1 MKATKERFSRF
12 HLLRLRRQSTT
23 LLLVNLF
30 FKTICGNR
38 RIKSRRPVRVLA
50 ALLAWLSLGPFAA
63 YATDFFWHTPSGGDW
78 GFNGNWSG
86 GPHPETFSDTASFNE
101 AGSPPLAP
109 VTLVSVQTPPPV
121 PTIGTLNLN
130 VGGFTFQN
138 GTLQLGGAATINVQ
152 SHNPFADFAASATIQ
167 LFSNATISTS
177 LANSTLSVAGGIT
190 GAFGLT
196 KTGPGNLTLSGTN
209 TYTGNTAVT
218 AGTLL
223 VNGSLGAGS
232 VNVSSG
238 ATLGGT
244 GTIGGPVTIQNGGI
258 LSPGVSP
265 VPGTLTTGS
274 LTLNSGSILNYKFGI
289 PNVVNS
295 GVNDL
300 VTVMGNLTLAGTL
313 NVTDA
318 GGFGAGVYRVF
329 NYSGSLTNNT
339 LNLGSLPSGFGL
351 SVDTAHANQVNLVVS
366 GGLPTQFWDGSN
378 TTPGSIAFGRGGNGT
393 WNNVPTNTNWT
404 TQDGT
409 PNAAWGNGFA
419 IFAGTAGTVT
429 LGDNIHFTGMQFLT
443 DGYLVEAPG
452 SQTLLAAPDTKIR
465 TDVGVTAT
473 ISAPIAN
480 DSSPAKLTKTDAG
493 TLVLVGNNTY
503 TGGTTIEAGT
513 LQLGNGGMT
522 GSVMGDIVDD
532 GVLAISR
539 SDLITLAGVISGTGS
554 LTQLGPGTLVLAGG
568 NTYTGT
574 TTITGGILSIAI
586 GANLGATSSLTFNG
600 GNLLTTGNATTSLPV
615 ILAANGTIDNSGNT
629 DTFSG
634 VFSGAGALTSTGA
647 GTLILIANNTYTGG
661 TIIAAGTLE
670 LGNGGTSG
678 SVVGNITDNAAL
690 VFNRSDEV
698 TYGGIVSGSG
708 SLAQFGTG
716 TLTLSG
722 MNTYIGGTF
731 LNEGVIAV
739 AFDHAL
745 GDPNGRLTFNGGTL
759 RFDAQFDLSTTR
771 PITLESGGGTINTQS
786 FITTIS
792 QEITGSGT
800 LTKAGTGTLALIG
813 DNTYSGG
820 TTISGG
826 TLQLGNGGTS
836 GSIIGNV
843 TDNGVLA
850 FNRSDS
856 VTFGGVISGTG
867 GVAQIG
873 AGTTILTGNSTY
885 TGGTTISAGTLQI
898 GAGATT
904 GSIVGNVVNNGIL
917 LFNRSDS
924 VAFGGVISGTG
935 SLVKHGAGT
944 LTLPAKNTYAGTT
957 TIDAGSL
964 IVDGS
969 IASEQTFVNAGAFLG
984 GHGTIGGNLSNSG
997 TVGPGDSLGT
1007 LTVASDYTQ
1016 NAAGTLRIQVG
1027 GLAANQHDLLAVN
1040 GHVTLGGTLQLLR
1053 LGGFNLQ
1060 PGNQIVFLTAQKG
1073 ISGAFNTIQNDFTTG
1088 TIVQGVVVT
1097 SSDTVVLEGQQGSFT
1112 QIPGVTLTPNQ
1123 VAVGN
1128 MLNSA
1133 VGNPA
1138 AAPLIAF
1145 LNSQPVANLPHDY
1158 NLIAP
1163 TQISSV
1169 NATAVSVGNVQM
1181 SNLGGRL
1188 ANIRAGSTG
1197 FSSAGFAISG
1207 GAASFGEGL
1216 AGVSGPEGKSGLPVF
1231 APIPSNRWGVFVTGL
1246 GEFTNVDSTPNAPGY
1261 DVNTGGFT
1269 LGVDYRL
1276 TPIFA
1281 IGLTAG
1287 YAHTSV
1293 AIASPG
1299 GNVDVNAG
1307 KIGMYATLF
1316 RKGFYLDTAVSGGP
1330 SGYTT
1335 RRTALQGTANGSTN
1349 GGDLDALVAVGYDW
1363 QKGNLTIG
1371 PTASFQYGYV
1381 GLNGFTETGSLAPL
1395 KFPDQNTESERTAFG
1410 AKAFYNWKIGSITAI
1425 PQFSAAWQHEFGS
1438 TEYPVVA
1445 SLASGAGNSFTVF
1458 GPPIGRDSLLIGA
1471 GATVILNERVSTYI
1485 YYDGEFARTK
1495 YLSNNVSG
1503 GVRISF

>member
-1 MKATKERFSRF
+1 MESHVFRPGTETESSRARFPGPTVLWHFRETTATSYSDAPLNVWGSNLNQAFANFWKNFYTCPQLAALTMKATKERFSRF

-38 RIKSRRPVRVLA
+38 RIKSRRPLRVLA

-196 KTGPGNLTLSGTN
+196 KTGPGKLTLSGTN

-223 VNGSLGAGS
+223 VNGSVGAGS

-244 GTIGGPVTIQNGGI
+244 GAIGGPVTIQNGGI

-313 NVTDA
+313 NVTDV

-378 TTPGSIAFGRGGNGT
+378 TTPGSTAFGRGGNGT

-409 PNAAWGNGFA
+409 PHNAAWGNGFA

-443 DGYLVEAPG
+443 DGYLVEASG
-452 SQTLLAAPDTKIR
+452 SQTLLASPDTKIR

-493 TLVLVGNNTY
+493 TLVLVG
-503 TGGTTIEAGT
+503 
-513 LQLGNGGMT
+513 
-522 GSVMGDIVDD
+522 
-532 GVLAISR
+532 
-539 SDLITLAGVISGTGS
+539 
-554 LTQLGPGTLVLAGG
+554 
-568 NTYTGT
+568 
-574 TTITGGILSIAI
+574 
-586 GANLGATSSLTFNG
+586 
-600 GNLLTTGNATTSLPV
+600 
-615 ILAANGTIDNSGNT
+615 
-629 DTFSG
+629 
-634 VFSGAGALTSTGA
+634 
-647 GTLILIANNTYTGG
+647 NNTYTGG

-745 GDPNGRLTFNGGTL
+745 GDPNGPLTFNGGTL
-759 RFDAQFDLSTTR
+759 WFDAQFDLSTTR
-771 PITLESGGGTINTQS
+771 PITLELGGGTINTQS

-800 LTKAGTGTLALIG
+800 LTKAGTGTLALIE

-904 GSIVGNVVNNGIL
+904 GSIVGNVGNNGIL

-944 LTLPAKNTYAGTT
+944 LTLPGKNTYTGTT

-1027 GLAANQHDLLAVN
+1027 GLGANQHDLLAVN

-1073 ISGAFNTIQNDFTTG
+1073 VSGAFNTIQNDFATG

-1097 SSDTVVLEGQQGSFT
+1097 SSDAVVLEGQQGSFT

-1145 LNSQPVANLPHDY
+1145 LNSQPVANLPQDY

-1188 ANIRAGSTG
+1188 ANIHAGSTG

-1207 GAASFGEGL
+1207 GAASFGEGF

-1231 APIPSNRWGVFVTGL
+1231 APVPSNRWGVFVTGL

-1276 TPIFA
+1276 TPNFA

-1316 RKGFYLDTAVSGGP
+1316 GKGLYLDTAVSGGP

-1371 PTASFQYGYV
+1371 PTASFQYDYV

-1395 KFPDQNTESERTAFG
+1395 KFPNQNTESERTAFG

-1438 TEYPVVA
+1438 TEYSVVA

-1458 GPPIGRDSLLIGA
+1458 GPPIGHDSLLIGA